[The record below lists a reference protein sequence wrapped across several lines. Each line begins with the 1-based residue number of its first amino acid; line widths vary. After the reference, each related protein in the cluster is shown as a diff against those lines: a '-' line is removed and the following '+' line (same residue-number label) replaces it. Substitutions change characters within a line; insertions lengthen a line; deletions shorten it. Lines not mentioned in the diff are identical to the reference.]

1 MPTSSSSDTAR
12 TNPAPTSSEART
24 PPPAHMFSRWSD
36 AQRSAS
42 LAQTLEQASW
52 TPQKDLWVFAYGSLI
67 WRPEFDFSE
76 RRLARL
82 HDHHR
87 SLCLWSRVNRG
98 TPEVPGLVFG
108 LDHGGSC
115 SGVVFR
121 IPGTAVTETFEALWA
136 REMSTGAYIP
146 RWLACDT
153 ERGEVEALAF
163 VIDRNG
169 SGYVPHL
176 PEDDLV
182 RIILRASG
190 TYGPCIDYV
199 LQTAEALKASGIC
212 DEHLDGLA
220 TRLLSERP

>member
-1 MPTSSSSDTAR
+1 MSNPSPITSQTQS
-12 TNPAPTSSEART
+12 
-24 PPPAHMFSRWSD
+24 PPPASAFSRWSD
-36 AQRSAS
+36 ERRRAS
-42 LAQTLEQASW
+42 LAETLSLADW
-52 TPQKDLWVFAYGSLI
+52 KPGCDLWVFAYGSLI
-67 WRPEFDFSE
+67 WRPEFDFAE

-121 IPGTAVTETFEALWA
+121 IPGDAVPATFEALWA
-136 REMSTGAYIP
+136 REMGTGAYLP
-146 RWLACDT
+146 RWLPCDT
-153 ERGEVEALAF
+153 EGGLVSALAF
-163 VIDRNG
+163 VIDRSG
-169 SGYVPHL
+169 VGYVPQL
-176 PEDDLV
+176 PEDEIV

-190 TYGPCIDYV
+190 TYGPCVDYV

-220 TRLLSERP
+220 RRLLSEHP

>member
-1 MPTSSSSDTAR
+1 MSTPTSS
-12 TNPAPTSSEART
+12 PALNQS
-24 PPPAHMFSRWSD
+24 PPPASAFARWSV
-36 AQRSAS
+36 AQRRAS
-42 LAQTLEQASW
+42 LAATLAQA
-52 TPQKDLWVFAYGSLI
+52 PRHEGQALWIFAYGSLI
-67 WRPEFDFSE
+67 WRPEFAFSE

-121 IPGTAVTETFEALWA
+121 IPGQAVPETFDALWA
-136 REMSTGAYIP
+136 REMATGAYLP

-153 ERGEVEALAF
+153 EEGMVSALAF
-163 VIDRNG
+163 VIDQTG
-169 SGYVPHL
+169 VGYVPQL
-176 PEDDLV
+176 PEDDVV

-212 DEHLDGLA
+212 DDHLDDLA
-220 TRLLSERP
+220 RRLLSEHR

>member
-1 MPTSSSSDTAR
+1 MST
-12 TNPAPTSSEART
+12 PAPSQA
-24 PPPAHMFSRWSD
+24 PPPVSAFSRWSEE
-36 AQRSAS
+36 QRRAS
-42 LAQTLEQASW
+42 LDSTLALAGWHGEQ
-52 TPQKDLWVFAYGSLI
+52 DLWVFAYGSLI
-67 WRPEFDFSE
+67 WRPEFDFAE

-121 IPGTAVTETFEALWA
+121 IPGRTVPETFSALWA
-136 REMSTGAYIP
+136 REMSTGAYLP
-146 RWLACDT
+146 RWLTCDT
-153 ERGEVEALAF
+153 DRGEISALAF
-163 VIDRNG
+163 VIDQSG
-169 SGYVPHL
+169 SGYVPRL

-212 DEHLDGLA
+212 DDHLDALA
-220 TRLLSERP
+220 RRLLSEHR

>member
-1 MPTSSSSDTAR
+1 MST
-12 TNPAPTSSEART
+12 PAPSQT
-24 PPPAHMFSRWSD
+24 PPPASAFSRWSEE
-36 AQRSAS
+36 QRRAS
-42 LAQTLEQASW
+42 LDSTLALAGWHGEQ
-52 TPQKDLWVFAYGSLI
+52 DLWVFAYGSLI
-67 WRPEFDFSE
+67 WRPEFDFAE

-121 IPGTAVTETFEALWA
+121 IPGRAVPETFSALWA
-136 REMSTGAYIP
+136 REMSTGAYLP
-146 RWLACDT
+146 RWLTCDT
-153 ERGEVEALAF
+153 DRGEISALAF
-163 VIDRNG
+163 VIDQSG
-169 SGYVPHL
+169 SGYVPRL

-212 DEHLDGLA
+212 DDHLDALA
-220 TRLLSERP
+220 RRLLSEHR

>member
-1 MPTSSSSDTAR
+1 MSTPSPS
-12 TNPAPTSSEART
+12 PALNQS
-24 PPPAHMFSRWSD
+24 PPPASAFARWSE
-36 AQRSAS
+36 AQRRAS
-42 LAQTLEQASW
+42 LAATLEQA
-52 TPQKDLWVFAYGSLI
+52 PRQEGQDLWVFAYGSLI

-121 IPGTAVTETFEALWA
+121 IPGQAVAETFDALWA
-136 REMSTGAYIP
+136 REMGTGAYLP
-146 RWLACDT
+146 RWLPCDT
-153 ERGEVEALAF
+153 EGGMVSALAF
-163 VIDRNG
+163 VIDQAG
-169 SGYVPHL
+169 IGYVPRL
-176 PEDDLV
+176 PEDDVV

-199 LQTAEALKASGIC
+199 LQTAEALKACGIC
-212 DEHLDGLA
+212 DDHLDDLA
-220 TRLLSERP
+220 RRLLSEHR

>member
-1 MPTSSSSDTAR
+1 MSTPSS
-12 TNPAPTSSEART
+12 NPALNQS
-24 PPPAHMFSRWSD
+24 PPPASAFARWSV
-36 AQRSAS
+36 AQRRAS
-42 LAQTLEQASW
+42 LAATLAQA
-52 TPQKDLWVFAYGSLI
+52 PRHEGQDLWIFAYGSLI
-67 WRPEFDFSE
+67 WRPEFAFSE

-121 IPGTAVTETFEALWA
+121 IPGQAVPETFDALWA
-136 REMSTGAYIP
+136 REMATGAYLP

-153 ERGEVEALAF
+153 EEGMVSALAF
-163 VIDRNG
+163 VIDQTG
-169 SGYVPHL
+169 VGYVPQL
-176 PEDDLV
+176 PEDDVV

-212 DEHLDGLA
+212 DDHLDDLA
-220 TRLLSERP
+220 RRLLSEHR

>member
-1 MPTSSSSDTAR
+1 MSTPSPSHALNQS
-12 TNPAPTSSEART
+12 
-24 PPPAHMFSRWSD
+24 PPPASAFARWSEE
-36 AQRSAS
+36 QRRAS
-42 LAQTLEQASW
+42 LATTLSQA
-52 TPQKDLWVFAYGSLI
+52 PRQAGQDLWVFAYGSLI

-121 IPGTAVTETFEALWA
+121 IPGQAVPETFDALWA
-136 REMSTGAYIP
+136 REMSTGAYLP
-146 RWLACDT
+146 RWLPCDT
-153 ERGEVEALAF
+153 EAGEVSALAF
-163 VIDRNG
+163 VIDRTG
-169 SGYVPHL
+169 SGYVPRL

-190 TYGPCIDYV
+190 TFGPCIDYV
-199 LQTAEALKASGIC
+199 LQTAEALKACGIC
-212 DEHLDGLA
+212 DDHLDGLA
-220 TRLLSERP
+220 TRLLSEHR

>member
-1 MPTSSSSDTAR
+1 MST
-12 TNPAPTSSEART
+12 PAPSQT
-24 PPPAHMFSRWSD
+24 PPPASAFSRWSEE
-36 AQRSAS
+36 QRRAS
-42 LAQTLEQASW
+42 LDSTLALAGWHGEQ
-52 TPQKDLWVFAYGSLI
+52 DLWVFAYGSLI
-67 WRPEFDFSE
+67 WRPEFDFAE

-121 IPGTAVTETFEALWA
+121 IPGRAVPETFSALWA
-136 REMSTGAYIP
+136 REMSTGAYLP
-146 RWLACDT
+146 RWLTCDT
-153 ERGEVEALAF
+153 DRGKISALAF
-163 VIDRNG
+163 VIDQSG
-169 SGYVPHL
+169 SGYVPRL

-212 DEHLDGLA
+212 DDHLDALA
-220 TRLLSERP
+220 RRLLSEHR